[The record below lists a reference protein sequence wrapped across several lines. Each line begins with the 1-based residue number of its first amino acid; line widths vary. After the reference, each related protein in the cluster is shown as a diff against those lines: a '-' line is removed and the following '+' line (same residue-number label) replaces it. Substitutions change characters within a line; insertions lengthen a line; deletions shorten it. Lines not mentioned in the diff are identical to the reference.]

1 MDKVKNNIIT
11 TKTIIILLLFV
22 QQSFAQ
28 KKVVEAPTY
37 QPVLEQTEIKRFL
50 CPQMHQIDPIDLE
63 DSLRDRRLAVSRDLL
78 SEGFMIGDVV
88 CIDGAVDGYN
98 GYWLIFEIMNKRWA
112 NKIDFLDS
120 QTGSRREN
128 VTIWENVTIEV
139 IGYTTT
145 TPNFEKIYGQMKDI
159 EREH

>member
-37 QPVLEQTEIKRFL
+37 QPVLEQTEIKPF
-50 CPQMHQIDPIDLE
+50 DLD
-63 DSLRDRRLAVSRDLL
+63 DSVRDRRLAVSRDLL
-78 SEGFMIGDVV
+78 SEGFMIGDIV

-98 GYWLIFEIMNKRWA
+98 GYWVISGIINKRRA

-139 IGYTTT
+139 IGHTKTL
-145 TPNFEKIYGQMKDI
+145 PDWESIYGEIKHP

>member
-11 TKTIIILLLFV
+11 TKTILILLLLV

-37 QPVLEQTEIKRFL
+37 QPVVGQTDIKPF
-50 CPQMHQIDPIDLE
+50 DLD
-63 DSLRDRRLAVSRDLL
+63 DSVRDRRLAVSRDLL
-78 SEGFMIGDVV
+78 SEGFMIGDIVRV
-88 CIDGAVDGYN
+88 DGAVDGYN
-98 GYWLIFEIMNKRWA
+98 GYWFIFEIMNKRWA

-120 QTGSRREN
+120 QTGSRWEN
-128 VTIWENVTIEV
+128 VTVWENVTIEV
-139 IGYTTT
+139 IGHTNT
-145 TPNFEKIYGQMKDI
+145 TPDWESIYGEIKYP